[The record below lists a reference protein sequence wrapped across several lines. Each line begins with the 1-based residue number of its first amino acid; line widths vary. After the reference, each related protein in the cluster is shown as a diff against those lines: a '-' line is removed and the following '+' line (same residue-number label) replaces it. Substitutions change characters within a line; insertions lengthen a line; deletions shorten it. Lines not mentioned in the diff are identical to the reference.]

1 MRVMVDAIIA
11 GAVVAAVLVGLWLT
25 RNAKGPGGPPG
36 SPVRDAELD
45 HKANSLGREEAFR
58 VDKPE
63 GRPLYAPPV
72 ADGG

>member
-11 GAVVAAVLVGLWLT
+11 GAVIVAVVVGLWLT

-45 HKANSLGREEAFR
+45 RIANSLGREEAFR
-58 VDKPE
+58 DNKPDD
-63 GRPLYAPPV
+63 Y
-72 ADGG
+72 